1 MNNLYAYKM
10 TWATGFAPNP
20 EKGFL
25 SLATCK
31 PVIRRSAQVGDWL
44 SGWTAKEV
52 HLRGGAKLKFPEQK
66 LVYLA
71 KVAEKITM
79 AEYWD
84 RYPEK
89 RPGSCE
95 WGDNIYRPLVDGAV
109 AVGDFEQVT
118 NADHRSGDV
127 ARDLS
132 GKNVLICREFYYFG
146 AENALEVP
154 ADVFPYA
161 VPRCKKIP
169 LGDVEGFL
177 AFVEEKANRKNGIV
191 E

>member
-20 EKGFL
+20 EMGVL

-31 PVIRRSAQVGDWL
+31 PVIRRCAQVGDWL
-44 SGWTAKEV
+44 SGWTAREV
-52 HLRGGAKLKFPEQK
+52 HLRDGKKMAFPRQK
-66 LVYLA
+66 LIYLA

-79 AEYWD
+79 AEYWE

-89 RPGSCE
+89 RPDSCH
-95 WGDNIYRPLVDGAV
+95 WGDNIYRPLVEGAV
-109 AVGDFEQVT
+109 NPADFEQVA
-118 NADHRSGDV
+118 NADHREGDV
-127 ARDLS
+127 AHDLS

-154 ADVFPYA
+154 DDLFPYA

-169 LGDVEGFL
+169 LNDVEGFL
-177 AFVEEKANRKNGIV
+177 SFVEDKANRKPGIV